1 MDQVRVKAL
10 LFDVFGTVV
19 DWRSSVTSELE
30 ALGEKSGILPGT
42 TDWAKFAH
50 EWRMGYV
57 VNTRRIADG
66 GQGPSS
72 VDVMHREIL
81 DGMLKS
87 DEWFHLGAVWD
98 ESTREELNLVWHR
111 LKAMVSKSTIV
122 YNYTRLVF
130 SNYYS
135 IGWPDTVQGLLAL
148 KNQVIIATLSNGNVR
163 LLVDMAKHANLPW
176 DMIFSTELFDT
187 FKPNPKAYL
196 QAIHHLS
203 LPPSQCAMVAAHIQD
218 LRAAANVGMKTVYV
232 RRVGEDPI
240 VRDGELVKSKDEGGE
255 VDCVVDSFLELSKI
269 ISSLQ

>member
-1 MDQVRVKAL
+1 
-10 LFDVFGTVV
+10 
-19 DWRSSVTSELE
+19 
-30 ALGEKSGILPGT
+30 
-42 TDWAKFAH
+42 
-50 EWRMGYV
+50 MGYV

-87 DEWFHLGAVWD
+87 DEWSHLGALWD
-98 ESTREELNLVWHR
+98 ESTREELNLAWHR
-111 LKAMVSKSTIV
+111 LK
-122 YNYTRLVF
+122 
-130 SNYYS
+130 
-135 IGWPDTVQGLLAL
+135 GWPDTVQGLLAL
-148 KNQVIIATLSNGNVR
+148 KKQVIIATLSNGNVR

-187 FKPNPKAYL
+187 FKPNPKAYI

-218 LRAAANVGMKTVYV
+218 LRAAASVGMKTVYV

-255 VDCVVDSFLELSKI
+255 VDCVVDSFLELSEVFNER
-269 ISSLQ
+269 